1 MRNVKRTETDGGETE
16 AQMAVEVTADVEI
29 TRLDWAKQFIDEAI
43 LAPVRI
49 IWSDWRARVGTLIIL
64 LYLFMGTAATLLVET
79 PHSNQGPAM
88 LMPFQD
94 LTHPLG
100 TDGLGQDMLGLIVHA
115 TPNMLRMI
123 LAGGVFTVAMATVIG
138 LFSGYKGGFFDR
150 VMMTITDITMT
161 IPGLP
166 LIIVLAAILE
176 PENPY
181 LIGIVLTINAWA
193 GLARALRSQVLTLRD
208 EEYVE
213 ASRAM
218 GIPTRTIVYE
228 DILPNLMPYIMVN
241 FVAAAR
247 GVIFGSVALY
257 FLGILPFSNLNWGV
271 TMNLAYETGGAL
283 YALQSAHWLFIPMGA
298 VVLLSFGLIL
308 FSQGMDRVFNPRV
321 RARHAKFT
329 GGEDSEPPAGVS
341 STRTTSD
348 KTQP

>member
-1 MRNVKRTETDGGETE
+1 
-16 AQMAVEVTADVEI
+16 MAVEVTADVEI
-29 TRLDWAKQFIDEAI
+29 TRLDWAKQFVDEAI
-43 LAPVRI
+43 LAPARI
-49 IWSDWRARVGTLIIL
+49 IWSDWRARVGALIIF
-64 LYLFMGTAATLLVET
+64 LYLFMGTAGVLLVES
-79 PHSNQGPAM
+79 PRSNQGPTM
-88 LMPFQD
+88 LIPFQD
-94 LTHPLG
+94 LSHPLG
-100 TDGLGQDMLGLIVHA
+100 TDGLGQDMLALIIHA

-123 LAGGVFTVAMATVIG
+123 LAGGVFTIVVATLVG

-150 VMMTITDITMT
+150 VMMTITDIMMT

-166 LIIVLAAILE
+166 LVIVLAAILE
-176 PENPY
+176 PQNPY
-181 LIGIVLTINAWA
+181 LIGIVLTVNAWA

-257 FLGILPFSNLNWGV
+257 FLGILPFTNLNWGV
-271 TMNLAYETGGAL
+271 TMNLAYTTGGAL
-283 YALQSAHWLFIPMGA
+283 YALGSAHWLFLPMGA
-298 VVLLSFGLIL
+298 VVLISFGLIL

-321 RARHAKFT
+321 RARHAKSID
-329 GGEDSEPPAGVS
+329 GDAGEPPAGEDPDIS
-341 STRTTSD
+341 STRTTAD
-348 KTQP
+348 TTQT